1 MEIYNRHIYINK
13 LRNNSKREYY
23 ALYMYVQYIQISIGG
38 KKANQSGL
46 IYLSQYLAFAG
57 FF

>member
-1 MEIYNRHIYINK
+1 MKIYSRHIYINK
-13 LRNNSKREYY
+13 LRNNTKRENY
-23 ALYMYVQYIQISIGG
+23 ALYMYVQYIQIGIGE
-38 KKANQSGL
+38 KANHSGL